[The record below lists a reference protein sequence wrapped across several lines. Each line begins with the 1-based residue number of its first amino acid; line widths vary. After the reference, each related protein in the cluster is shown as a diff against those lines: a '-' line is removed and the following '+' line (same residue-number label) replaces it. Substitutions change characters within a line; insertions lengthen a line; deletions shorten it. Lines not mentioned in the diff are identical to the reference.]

1 MPPVSIIIPAFNS
14 QDYIAETLRSI
25 LDQSY
30 QDFELLIVD
39 DGSTDRTAEV
49 IGTFED
55 PRIRYIHQTNSGRPS
70 IPRNRAIR
78 EARGDVIFIFDSD
91 DLMLPDKLQHTVEAF
106 EAAPTAGMAFTGFA
120 CIDEAGQV
128 INPDF
133 LAPYETLHQLP
144 KTEVADGVWRIEA
157 RTALE
162 GLARSNY
169 VGTSGVAIRR
179 EVFDKVGLFDED
191 VRNADDFI
199 MWQAVASQFD
209 LLFLPAIYHQYRVR
223 SGSISLR
230 SIEDR
235 APSII
240 KAITKMKRFHQHD
253 ARSLAVLDGKIARYY
268 HDMGYSYFSQYQL
281 RKAREAFRSARRV
294 QPNND
299 ALFYIVLSYLPA
311 PAIRWLKKIKP
322 QNRY

>member
-55 PRIRYIHQTNSGRPS
+55 PRIRYIHQANSGRPS

-91 DLMLPDKLQHTVEAF
+91 DLMLPDKLQHTVDAF
-106 EAAPTAGMAFTGFA
+106 DAAPSAGMVFTGFA
-120 CIDEAGQV
+120 CIDEGGHV
-128 INPDF
+128 IDPDF
-133 LAPYETLHQLP
+133 LAPYETLHQLH
-144 KTEVADGVWRIEA
+144 KTQVRDGAWLIES
-157 RTALE
+157 RTALQ

-179 EVFDKVGLFDED
+179 QVFDAVGGFDEE
-191 VRNADDFI
+191 VRNADDAI

-209 LLFLPAIYHQYRVR
+209 LVFLPAIYHQYRVR

-230 SIEDR
+230 NIEDR
-235 APSII
+235 APGII

-253 ARSLAVLDGKIARYY
+253 ATALDVLDGKIARYY
-268 HDMGYSYFSQYQL
+268 HDMGYSYFSQLQL
-281 RKAREAFRSARRV
+281 REAREAFRSARRLR
-294 QPNND
+294 PSND
-299 ALFYIVLSYLPA
+299 SLFYIALSYLPA